1 MARVIRKRHIKIPTS
16 VTGPTKVKVGFPA
29 GEVATDIVDRAI
41 WNHYGTA
48 GGASGGGWGGPIPA
62 RPFLLNAIR
71 KNRSKYLS
79 MLKSF
84 GMKVL
89 TGEMSL
95 DAALSQLG
103 IAAQG
108 DVQQEITDLK
118 DPPNSPVTIALK
130 GSSNPLI
137 DSGEMRAK
145 VTWKVEP

>member
-1 MARVIRKRHIKIPTS
+1 MLTELFGTITELPAARRAA
-16 VTGPTKVKVGFPA
+16 VGAVRSP
-29 GEVATDIVDRAI
+29 
-41 WNHYGTA
+41 
-48 GGASGGGWGGPIPA
+48 P

-79 MLKSF
+79 MLKSS

-95 DAALSQLG
+95 DTALSQLG
-103 IAAQG
+103 ITAQG